1 MSDEKSKEDKES
13 ANQSQKRKPN
23 PFCINIFPAD
33 TTGCDFYRNFCPRE
47 TVEHCVGN
55 IMFNTCRKFLVDD
68 NFFRGTNV
76 NILQRQVNNPQCEY
90 YLKYIIPM
98 SRKNGS
104 WIIYNIDDCIY
115 KDDIPKYNKAWE
127 VYQDEQYMQNVYKML
142 NASDFV
148 LVTTDELGE
157 YYCKRFGVSHDS
169 IIVIPNYLPKWW
181 IGHCYSLERSLSAYN
196 ENKKRPRIGLIGA
209 PSHYDVNNKKIE
221 NDITGILP
229 YIKKTIKDFRWVIFG
244 SNIPEL
250 EDLIVSGDI
259 EYHGGIDILHYP
271 DRICSLNLQ
280 YVVAPLK
287 DNTFNRCK
295 SNIKLTESWA
305 MGIGCAA
312 QNICSYNKYTKDV
325 FDGGDSLDEILRR
338 DLRDEETFAD
348 KISSNY
354 GNMEN
359 WWLETHLEKWLKL
372 YRLRQKPL
380 LFNYDSSKNAPKN
393 APKNAQ
399 KSDNEIEA
407 PNIVIP
413 KIDGKAEN

>member
-1 MSDEKSKEDKES
+1 MADETKKDEKGTQPSVS
-13 ANQSQKRKPN
+13 GRKSN

-98 SRKNGS
+98 SRKCGS
-104 WIIYNIDDCIY
+104 WIVYNIDDCIY

-148 LVTTDELGE
+148 LVTTNELGE
-157 YYCKRFGVSHDS
+157 YYCKRFGVSPDS
-169 IIVIPNYLPKWW
+169 IVVIPNYLPKWW
-181 IGHCYSLERSLSAYN
+181 IGHCYNREKSLSNYS
-196 ENKKRPRIGLIGA
+196 ENRKRPRIGLIGA
-209 PSHYDVNNKKIE
+209 PSHYDVNKKNID

-229 YIKKTIKDFRWVIFG
+229 YIRKTVKDFKWVIFG
-244 SNIPEL
+244 SKIPEL
-250 EDLIVSGDI
+250 EDLVASRDI

-271 DRICSLNLQ
+271 DKICSLNLQ

-312 QNICSYNKYTKDV
+312 QDICSYNKYTTDV
-325 FDGGDSLDEILRR
+325 FKDGDSLDEILRR
-338 DLRDEETFAD
+338 DLKDAGTFET

-354 GNMEN
+354 KKMDE
-359 WWLETHLEKWLKL
+359 WWLETHLDSWLKL
-372 YRLRQKPL
+372 YRMRQKPL
-380 LFNYDSSKNAPKN
+380 LFNYDSSKNAPK
-393 APKNAQ
+393 PQQ
-399 KSDNEIEA
+399 KSDVEIEA
-407 PNIVIP
+407 PKIVIP
-413 KIDGKAEN
+413 KIEGKENR